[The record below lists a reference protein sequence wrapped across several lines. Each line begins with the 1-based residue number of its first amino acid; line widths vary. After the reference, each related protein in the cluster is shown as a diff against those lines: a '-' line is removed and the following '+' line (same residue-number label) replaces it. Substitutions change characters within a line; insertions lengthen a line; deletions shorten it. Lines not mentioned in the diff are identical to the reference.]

1 MIWIGEAQKEK
12 TGTFHVRT
20 QTGISRYLNLTPR
33 LHLKRGRG
41 NTISVVTQGPPSH
54 PLPRSLAILRIGMLA
69 EAYGCSRLVSN
80 EAGSYS
86 RTSWCLQRERV
97 GQQSL
102 TKGDSIDL
110 GSLSSI
116 RKPTPQSRSFSVPPI
131 LPTDPLKELGFSES
145 TARKRGCLQ
154 APRPG
159 NGSVPLGTTML
170 GALHLSL
177 DLPPKLCKK
186 GPAGS
191 GFQM

>member
-1 MIWIGEAQKEK
+1 MDWCGPEREDRDIANIY
-12 TGTFHVRT
+12 VRT
-20 QTGISRYLNLTPR
+20 QTGISHYLNLTPS

-41 NTISVVTQGPPSH
+41 NSISVVTQASPSL
-54 PLPRSLAILRIGMLA
+54 PLPWSLAILRIGILA

-86 RTSWCLQRERV
+86 RTSWRLQGARV
-97 GQQSL
+97 GQQIL

-110 GSLSSI
+110 GFLSSI

-159 NGSVPLGTTML
+159 KGSMPLGTAML
-170 GALHLSL
+170 GVLHL
-177 DLPPKLCKK
+177 
-186 GPAGS
+186 AR
-191 GFQM
+191 